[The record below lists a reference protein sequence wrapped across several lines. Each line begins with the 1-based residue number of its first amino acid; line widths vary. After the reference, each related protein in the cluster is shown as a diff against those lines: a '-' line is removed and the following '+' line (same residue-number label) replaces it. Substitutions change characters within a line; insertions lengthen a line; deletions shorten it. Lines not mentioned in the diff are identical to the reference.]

1 MRGTEEPSIDVVDA
15 DVPDVDFIAQAN
27 ERLLG
32 ASPRETLKWVYDTY
46 GDDAVMA
53 TGFGPSGVVLMQLL
67 SDINPGASVFYL
79 DTDLLY
85 PETYTL
91 RDELAERFDITFV
104 RVGALSLEEQAARHG
119 DRLWERDPDRCC
131 FLRKVQPLRQF
142 LSDRK
147 AWITGIRRDQSRVRA
162 VTDIV
167 GWDDANG
174 LVKVNPLALWSED
187 DVWSYIHLNEL
198 PYNPLH
204 DAGFPSIG
212 CMPCTQAVAPGE
224 DPRAGRWRG
233 RSKTECGIHI
243 KA

>member
-1 MRGTEEPSIDVVDA
+1 MRGTEATTVEETEAVSPDA
-15 DVPDVDFIAQAN
+15 EFIAQAN
-27 ERLLG
+27 GRLLE
-32 ASPRETLKWVYDTY
+32 ASPRETLRWVYDIF
-46 GDDAVMA
+46 GDEAVMA
-53 TGFGPSGVVLMQLL
+53 TGFGPSGVVLMQLV
-67 SDINPGASVFYL
+67 SEINPGASVFYL

-85 PETYTL
+85 PETYAL
-91 RDELAERFDITFV
+91 RDELAERFDIRFV
-104 RVGALSLEEQAARHG
+104 RVGAPSLEDQAAQQG

-131 FLRKVQPLRQF
+131 FIRKVQPLRQF
-142 LSDRK
+142 LASRK
-147 AWITGIRRDQSRVRA
+147 AWITGIRRDQSHLRA
-162 VTDIV
+162 VADVV
-167 GWDDANG
+167 GWDKANK
-174 LVKVNPLALWSED
+174 LVKVNPLALWTED

-233 RSKTECGIHI
+233 RAKTECGIHL

>member
-1 MRGTEEPSIDVVDA
+1 MRGTEATTTEETEAASPDA
-15 DVPDVDFIAQAN
+15 EFIAQAN
-27 ERLLG
+27 ERLLD
-32 ASPRETLKWVYDTY
+32 ASPRETLRWVYDTF

-53 TGFGPSGVVLMQLL
+53 TGFGPSGVVLMQLV
-67 SDINPGASVFYL
+67 SEINPGAGVFYL

-85 PETYTL
+85 PETYAL
-91 RDELAERFDITFV
+91 RDELAERFDIRFI
-104 RVGALSLEEQAARHG
+104 RVGAPSLKDQAAQHG

-131 FLRKVQPLRQF
+131 FIRKVQPLRQF
-142 LSDRK
+142 LAGRR
-147 AWITGIRRDQSRVRA
+147 AWITGIRRDQSHLRA
-162 VTDIV
+162 ATDVV
-167 GWDDANG
+167 GWDKANK
-174 LVKVNPLALWSED
+174 LVKVNPLALWTED

-233 RSKTECGIHI
+233 RAKTECGIHL

>member
-1 MRGTEEPSIDVVDA
+1 MRGTEATTVEEIEAASPDA
-15 DVPDVDFIAQAN
+15 EFIAQAN
-27 ERLLG
+27 ARLLE
-32 ASPRETLKWVYDTY
+32 ASPRETLRWVYDTF

-53 TGFGPSGVVLMQLL
+53 TGFGPSGVVLMQIV
-67 SDINPGASVFYL
+67 SEINPGAQVFYL

-85 PETYTL
+85 PETYAL
-91 RDELAERFDITFV
+91 RDELAERFDIRFV
-104 RVGALSLEEQAARHG
+104 RVGAPSLEDQAAQQG

-131 FLRKVQPLRQF
+131 FIRKVQPLRQF
-142 LSDRK
+142 LAGRK
-147 AWITGIRRDQSRVRA
+147 AWITGIRRDQSHLRA
-162 VTDIV
+162 VADVV
-167 GWDDANG
+167 GWDKANK
-174 LVKVNPLALWSED
+174 LVKVNPLALWTED

-233 RSKTECGIHI
+233 RAKTECGIHL